1 MAVTEV
7 EASLHKALRAARGT
21 HRIVYDPLAP
31 PMLIDHDDVYRYVAS
46 RDVRC
51 QEGELLT
58 LTGITSEP
66 IWAFWREI
74 MFSKNGDEHRR
85 LRQIVQ
91 SAYTVPEVKEDRGE
105 IRARA
110 LALIEAF
117 ADGAEVDLVGEFVEP
132 IVAFGICNRAG
143 YDVTDHARVM
153 RWGRQATTV
162 FVGLSPENQQET
174 GDAFEDMFDHLD
186 EVIARRQAHPQD
198 KVIDRLIAA
207 HNDGRMSYLE
217 LRAML
222 GNIVIGGYATTQHA
236 LIWLIWYLY
245 HHRDVL
251 IRIIAEPELIA
262 LAVNELLRIEPPV
275 AATFR
280 TAKQDLEAGGC
291 PFKESETFMISFL
304 SANRDERIFPEPDRF
319 DIDRDNRR
327 QLAFGA
333 GPHRCLGASLA
344 RAIIEEAALALF
356 TQRPQLEISGADSE
370 WSPTDGFRELADLHI
385 KL

>member
-7 EASLHKALRAARGT
+7 EASLHQALRAVRGT
-21 HRIVYDPLAP
+21 HKIVYDPLAP
-31 PMLIDHDDVYRYVAS
+31 PMLIDHADVYRYVAS

-110 LALIEAF
+110 LALIDAF
-117 ADGAEVDLVGEFVEP
+117 ADDAEVDLVGEFVEP

-143 YDVTDHARVM
+143 YDVADHARVM
-153 RWGRQATTV
+153 RWGRQATTI
-162 FVGLSPENQQET
+162 FVGLAPENQQET

-186 EVIARRQAHPQD
+186 EVISRRQAHPQD

-251 IRIIAEPELIA
+251 TRIIAEPELIA

-304 SANRDERIFPEPDRF
+304 SANRDERIFPEPDCF

-370 WSPTDGFRELADLHI
+370 WSPTDGFRELAGLHI

>member
-7 EASLHKALRAARGT
+7 EANLHQTLRTARGT
-21 HRIVYDPLAP
+21 HRVVHDPVAP
-31 PMLIDHDDVYRYVAS
+31 PMLIDHADVYRYVAS
-46 RDVRC
+46 RDARC
-51 QEGELLT
+51 QEGEALT

-74 MFSKNGDEHRR
+74 MFSKNDDEHRR

-91 SAYTVPEVKEDRGE
+91 SAYTVPEVKPDRGDV
-105 IRARA
+105 RARA
-110 LALIEAF
+110 LALINAF
-117 ADGAEVDLVGEFVEP
+117 PEGAEVALVSQFIEP

-143 YDVTDHARVM
+143 YDLKDHARVM
-153 RWGRQATTV
+153 RWGRQATIV
-162 FVGLSPENQQET
+162 FVGLMAENQQET
-174 GDAFEDMFDHLD
+174 GAAFEDMFDHLD
-186 EVIARRQAHPQD
+186 EVIAGRQAHPQD

-217 LRAML
+217 LRAMM

-251 IRIIAEPELIA
+251 ARIIEEPALIA
-262 LAVNELLRIEPPV
+262 PAVTELLRIEPPV
-275 AATFR
+275 AGTFR
-280 TAKQDLEAGGC
+280 TAIQDLDAGGC
-291 PFKESETFMISFL
+291 PFKKDDTFMISFL

-344 RAIIEEAALALF
+344 RAIVEEAALALF
-356 TQRPQLEISGADSE
+356 TQKPQLEISGADPG
-370 WSPTDGFRELADLHI
+370 WSPTDGFRELANLHV